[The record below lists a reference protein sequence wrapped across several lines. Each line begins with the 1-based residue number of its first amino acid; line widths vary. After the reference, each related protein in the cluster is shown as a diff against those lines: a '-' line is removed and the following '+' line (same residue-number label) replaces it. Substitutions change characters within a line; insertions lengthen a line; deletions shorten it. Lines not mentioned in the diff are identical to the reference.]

1 MWDFSQLNLKIDS
14 TKSSFVGI
22 KAEPEGYAFYLPK
35 GFDDFIAKYQNETN
49 SEDSSKFNKVRD
61 FFFLMYRTFRKF
73 DRDNENNSRV
83 TRKDAKNEK
92 NQDQPTLSTGGI
104 SLEYEEESECILYSK
119 LSMIERILEAYDD
132 LAINSIEKKVRRSE
146 EIDHSKIYKYL
157 DRAIY
162 LDNGAIYIDVMDLP
176 RPMISYESTDIV
188 NLYCFIL
195 NEIIEQL
202 QEDVPDHVYARSQ
215 DIRFL
220 SQRFRDN
227 YLTINHSLFAQDTF
241 EETIT
246 FCKEALDNIDRN
258 THYKDAD
265 YWGLYE
271 AIEIFLYGGLN
282 PDLNDGD
289 FWGIQGEQGFDKVW
303 EDMCQTYFFK
313 KNFKRDK
320 NDFDNICFADTDIP
334 IEGYKNDRSKNPQF
348 YRAATEENRVGWWGK
363 DTELDKSGNQW
374 LYRKGYPE
382 VNHLNTGEGLSWREV
397 FCIEWHLKIRT
408 FPNLQYQR
416 NKSDSS
422 EFLRRY
428 PTPDLI
434 LREKSNGSEYFKIID
449 FKNIPLKKYEDYRN
463 KSLEELEKTDSGHSY
478 KVALEKQLG
487 YELALQLALQRKFPN
502 ILIQN
507 QFFIPFY
514 FTDKT
519 EYDQNSLGNIE
530 SRFNIRGIKIFKAD
544 FEVIQ
549 KVYLGIIEASD
560 VLVRSENYSQQ
571 IRHSNPSRK
580 QTEIVLLENQTLKSD
595 YVPLISFQNDNQRK
609 VATDYIIEQVKKF
622 FEEIK
627 KEIEVNIPNL
637 VESYFPYS
645 ESIIHQEFNTIY
657 EEFKTVKIDYFYDN
671 LFYDLGEKEEDR
683 DQNGKLKMKTKW
695 CITFDINS
703 TPIKVP
709 NLTIPNS
716 DLPRKYGTI
725 DIVGTP
731 ILYYIYFTLP
741 EILDSIMPKKTHCIK
756 KKKLS

>member
-49 SEDSSKFNKVRD
+49 SEDISKFNKVRD

-282 PDLNDGD
+282 PELDDGD
-289 FWGIQGEQGFDKVW
+289 FWGIQGEQGFDYVW

-313 KNFKRDK
+313 RYFNLNK
-320 NDFDNICFADTDIP
+320 NDFPSICFADTDIP
-334 IEGYKNDRSKNPQF
+334 IEGYQNDRIRNPQH
-348 YRAATEENRVGWWGK
+348 YRPVTEKNRVGWWKLNSK
-363 DTELDKSGNQW
+363 DKESEKFGNQW
-374 LYRKGYPE
+374 VYQKGYAGQHPKIE
-382 VNHLNTGEGLSWREV
+382 KGLLWRLV
-397 FCIEWHLKIRT
+397 FCIEWNLNIRS
-408 FPNLQYQR
+408 FPNLPY
-416 NKSDSS
+416 NS
-422 EFLRRY
+422 EFGEDTFKRRY
-428 PTPDLI
+428 PQPDLI
-434 LREKSNGSEYFKIID
+434 IKEKSKGSEYFKIID
-449 FKNIPLKKYEDYRN
+449 FKNISLEKYENYRD
-463 KSLEELEKTDSGHSY
+463 KCLEDIKEGDRT
-478 KVALEKQLG
+478 ALEKQLG
-487 YELALQLALQRKFPN
+487 YELALQQMFPN
-502 ILIQN
+502 EKIEN
-507 QFFIPFY
+507 YFFIPFY
-514 FTDKT
+514 FKNESELGQKFLGKI
-519 EYDQNSLGNIE
+519 EY
-530 SRFNIRGIKIFKAD
+530 RFSIRGIKIFKANFD
-544 FEVIQ
+544 IIQ
-549 KVYLGIIEASD
+549 KVYLGTLEASAISPKAFYK
-560 VLVRSENYSQQ
+560 SEEVQVSYSLPV
-571 IRHSNPSRK
+571 IK
-580 QTEIVLLENQTLKSD
+580 QKEIILLEKIEKDKNFKSD
-595 YVPLISFQNDNQRK
+595 YVPLISFQNEKQRK
-609 VATDYIIEQVKKF
+609 IATKYIIEQVKIF
-622 FEEIK
+622 FDTIK
-627 KEIEVNIPNL
+627 VNIPNL
-637 VESYFPYS
+637 IESYFPYS
-645 ESIIHQEFNTIY
+645 ESIIDD
-657 EEFKTVKIDYFYDN
+657 EFKKVDIEYFYNN

-683 DQNGKLKMKTKW
+683 DAKGKLKVKPKW
-695 CITFDINS
+695 CITFHSKS
-703 TPIKVP
+703 TPIEVP
-709 NLTIPNS
+709 TLKIPNS
-716 DLPRKYGTI
+716 DLSRRYGTI

-741 EILDSIMPKKTHCIK
+741 EILDYVIK
-756 KKKLS
+756 NK

>member
-1 MWDFSQLNLKIDS
+1 MWDFSKLNLKITSD
-14 TKSSFVGI
+14 FVGI
-22 KAEPEGYAFYLPK
+22 KSEPEGYAFYLPK

-49 SEDSSKFNKVRD
+49 SEDISKFNKVRD

-83 TRKDAKNEK
+83 TRKDTKNKK

-104 SLEYEEESECILYSK
+104 SLEYQEESECILYSK
-119 LSMIERILEAYDD
+119 LSMIERVLEAYDD

-146 EIDHSKIYKYL
+146 EIDYSKIYKYL

-176 RPMISYESTDIV
+176 RPIITYESTDIV

-195 NEIIEQL
+195 DEIIEQL
-202 QEDVPDHVYARSQ
+202 QEDVPDHVYGRSQ
-215 DIRFL
+215 DIKFL

-227 YLTINHSLFAQDTF
+227 YLTINHSLFDQDTF

-246 FCKEALDNIDRN
+246 ICKEALDNIDRN

-265 YWGLYE
+265 YWGIYE
-271 AIEIFLYGGLN
+271 AIETFLYGGLN
-282 PDLNDGD
+282 PELDDGD
-289 FWGIQGEQGFDKVW
+289 FWGIQGEQGFDYVW

-313 KNFKRDK
+313 KNFDSDR
-320 NDFDNICFADTDIP
+320 NDFPNILFADTDIT
-334 IEGYKNDRSKNPQF
+334 IDGYKNPQSYHRLYHRS
-348 YRAATEENRVGWWGK
+348 EENRVGGFPIK
-363 DTELDKSGNQW
+363 YIGNKRLYEKYDPNLFHQNTYRPLYGSEL
-374 LYRKGYPE
+374 
-382 VNHLNTGEGLSWREV
+382 
-397 FCIEWHLKIRT
+397 FCIEWDLNIRI
-408 FPNLQYQR
+408 FLDLQYQR
-416 NKSDSS
+416 SKFDKSKL
-422 EFLRRY
+422 LRRY
-428 PTPDLI
+428 PTPDLV
-434 LREKSNGSEYFKIID
+434 LREIDNGSEYFKIID
-449 FKNIPLKKYEDYRN
+449 FKNISLKRYEDYRH
-463 KSLEELEKTDSGHSY
+463 KSFEELEKTDSGHSY

-487 YELALQLALQRKFPN
+487 YELALQLALQQKFPN

-519 EYDQNSLGNIE
+519 EYDQHSLGNIE

-560 VLVRSENYSQQ
+560 VLLLSENDSQQ
-571 IRHSNPSRK
+571 IRHSHPLGK
-580 QTEIVLLENQTLKSD
+580 PKEIVLLENQTLKSD
-595 YVPLISFQNDNQRK
+595 YVPLISFQNDQQKRI
-609 VATDYIIEQVKKF
+609 ATDYIIEQVKIF
-622 FEEIK
+622 FDTIGE
-627 KEIEVNIPNL
+627 NMPNL

-645 ESIIHQEFNTIY
+645 QSIVAKEFN
-657 EEFKTVKIDYFYDN
+657 KVNKVKIDYFYDN
-671 LFYDLGEKEEDR
+671 LFYDLGEKKEDR
-683 DQNGKLKMKTKW
+683 DENGKLKVKPKW
-695 CITFDINS
+695 CITFHINS

-709 NLTIPNS
+709 QLKIPNSYPNS
-716 DLPRKYGTI
+716 DLCRHFGTI

-741 EILDSIMPKKTHCIK
+741 EILDVILKN
-756 KKKLS
+756 

>member
-1 MWDFSQLNLKIDS
+1 MWDFSKLNLKITSD
-14 TKSSFVGI
+14 FVGI
-22 KAEPEGYAFYLPK
+22 KSEPEGYAFYLPK

-61 FFFLMYRTFRKF
+61 FFFLMYRTLRKF

-83 TRKDAKNEK
+83 TRKDAKNKK

-104 SLEYEEESECILYSK
+104 SLEYEEESDCILYSK

-195 NEIIEQL
+195 NEIIQQL
-202 QEDVPDHVYARSQ
+202 QEDVPDHVYGRSQ
-215 DIRFL
+215 DIQFL
-220 SQRFRDN
+220 SQRFTDN

-282 PDLNDGD
+282 PELNDGD

-334 IEGYKNDRSKNPQF
+334 IEGYKNDRINDTTRREKRIN
-348 YRAATEENRVGWWGK
+348 AGEENRVGWWDLKAK
-363 DTELDKSGNQW
+363 DNELDKYGNEW
-374 LYRKGYPE
+374 LYQKRQSARPHPRIKKR
-382 VNHLNTGEGLSWREV
+382 LLWRFV
-397 FCIEWHLKIRT
+397 FCIEWDLNIRN
-408 FPNLQYQR
+408 FPNLQY
-416 NKSDSS
+416 NDS
-422 EFLRRY
+422 EFDKDKFKLRY

-434 LREKSNGSEYFKIID
+434 LEEKRNGFKYFKIID
-449 FKNIPLKKYEDYRN
+449 FKNIPLKKYENYRN
-463 KSLEELEKTDSGHSY
+463 TSLKETDESY
-478 KVALEKQLG
+478 RRPLEKQLG
-487 YELALQLALQRKFPN
+487 YELALQQIFPE
-502 ILIQN
+502 IPIEN

-519 EYDQNSLGNIE
+519 EYDQNFLGNIE
-530 SRFNIRGIKIFKAD
+530 PSFDIRGIKIFKGD

-609 VATDYIIEQVKKF
+609 VATDYIIEEVEKF

-716 DLPRKYGTI
+716 DLPRRYGTI

-741 EILDSIMPKKTHCIK
+741 EILDSIMPKKNHFIK

>member
-1 MWDFSQLNLKIDS
+1 MWDFSKINLKITSD
-14 TKSSFVGI
+14 FVGI
-22 KAEPEGYAFYLPK
+22 KAEPEGYTFYLPK

-49 SEDSSKFNKVRD
+49 SDDISKFNKVRD

-83 TRKDAKNEK
+83 TRKDAKNKK

-104 SLEYEEESECILYSK
+104 SLEYEEESDCILYSK
-119 LSMIERILEAYDD
+119 LSMIERVLEAYDD
-132 LAINSIEKKVRRSE
+132 LAINAIEKKIRRSE

-195 NEIIEQL
+195 DEIIQQL
-202 QEDVPDHVYARSQ
+202 QEDVPDHVYGRSQ
-215 DIRFL
+215 DIQFL

-227 YLTINHSLFAQDTF
+227 YLTINHSLFDQDTF

-282 PDLNDGD
+282 PDLDDGD

-313 KNFKRDK
+313 RYFNSRK
-320 NDFDNICFADTDIP
+320 NDFPDICFADTDIP
-334 IEGYKNDRSKNPQF
+334 IDGYRNNITKNPKR
-348 YRAATEENRVGWWGK
+348 YRSEIEKNRVGWWEIQDRYNEI
-363 DTELDKSGNQW
+363 DTLSNKW
-374 LYRKGYPE
+374 LYQKGNSE
-382 VNHLNTGEGLSWREV
+382 VNHPINGKALYWREL
-397 FCIEWHLKIRT
+397 FCIEWDLKIRI

-416 NKSDSS
+416 SQSDSS
-422 EFLRRY
+422 KFLRRY

-434 LREKSNGSEYFKIID
+434 LSKKSNGFEYFKIID

-463 KSLEELEKTDSGHSY
+463 KSLKDNKESDT
-478 KVALEKQLG
+478 ALEKQLG
-487 YELALQLALQRKFPN
+487 YELALQQMFPN
-502 ILIQN
+502 DKIDN
-507 QFFIPFY
+507 YFFIPFY
-514 FTDKT
+514 FKN
-519 EYDQNSLGNIE
+519 ESELGQKFLGKIE
-530 SRFNIRGIKIFKAD
+530 QRFSIRGIKIFKANFD
-544 FEVIQ
+544 IIQ
-549 KVYLGIIEASD
+549 KVYLGIIEASAISPKAFYE
-560 VLVRSENYSQQ
+560 SEEVQESYSL
-571 IRHSNPSRK
+571 PSIK
-580 QTEIVLLENQTLKSD
+580 QKEIILLEEIEKDKTFKSD
-595 YVPLISFQNDNQRK
+595 YVPLISFQNEKQRK
-609 VATDYIIEQVKKF
+609 IATNYIIEQVENF

-645 ESIIHQEFNTIY
+645 ESIVAD
-657 EEFKTVKIDYFYDN
+657 EFKKVDKVKIDYFYDN

-695 CITFDINS
+695 CITFHINS
-703 TPIKVP
+703 TPIEVP
-709 NLTIPNS
+709 NLKIPGN
-716 DLPRKYGTI
+716 RNVEYRRYGTI

-741 EILDSIMPKKTHCIK
+741 ELLDIILKN
-756 KKKLS
+756 

>member
-1 MWDFSQLNLKIDS
+1 M
-14 TKSSFVGI
+14 
-22 KAEPEGYAFYLPK
+22 
-35 GFDDFIAKYQNETN
+35 
-49 SEDSSKFNKVRD
+49 
-61 FFFLMYRTFRKF
+61 
-73 DRDNENNSRV
+73 
-83 TRKDAKNEK
+83 
-92 NQDQPTLSTGGI
+92 STGGI
-104 SLEYEEESECILYSK
+104 SLEYEEGSDCILYSK

-195 NEIIEQL
+195 NEIIQQL
-202 QEDVPDHVYARSQ
+202 QEDVPDHVYGRSQ
-215 DIRFL
+215 DIQFL

-227 YLTINHSLFAQDTF
+227 YLTINHSLFNQDTF

-282 PDLNDGD
+282 PELNDGD

-313 KNFKRDK
+313 EYFDPQT
-320 NDFDNICFADTDIP
+320 NDFPNICFADTDIP
-334 IEGYKNDRSKNPQF
+334 IDGYQNDRIENPQY
-348 YRAATEENRVGWWGK
+348 YRPATEKNRVGWWGLTGK
-363 DTELDKSGNQW
+363 DNELDKFGNEW
-374 LYRKGYPE
+374 LYQKGKTAGKHPKIR
-382 VNHLNTGEGLSWREV
+382 NGILWRSV
-397 FCIEWHLKIRT
+397 FCIEWDLKIRT
-408 FPNLQYQR
+408 FPNLQYDGTFMNHR
-416 NKSDSS
+416 SS
-422 EFLRRY
+422 KHPGFLRRY

-449 FKNIPLKKYEDYRN
+449 FKNIKLTKYENYRN
-463 KSLEELEKTDSGHSY
+463 TSLKETDESY
-478 KVALEKQLG
+478 RTPLEKQLG
-487 YELALQLALQRKFPN
+487 YELALQQIFPE
-502 ILIQN
+502 IPIEN

-519 EYDQNSLGNIE
+519 EYDQHFLGNIE
-530 SRFNIRGIKIFKAD
+530 PRFDIRGIKIFKGD

-595 YVPLISFQNDNQRK
+595 YVPLISFQNEKQRK
-609 VATDYIIEQVKKF
+609 IATNYIIEQVENF

-645 ESIIHQEFNTIY
+645 ESIISD
-657 EEFKTVKIDYFYDN
+657 EFKKVDKVKIDYFYDN

-683 DQNGKLKMKTKW
+683 DKNGKLKMKTKW
-695 CITFDINS
+695 CITFHVNS
-703 TPIKVP
+703 TPIQVP
-709 NLTIPNS
+709 NLKIPNS
-716 DLPRKYGTI
+716 NLCRSYGTI

-741 EILDSIMPKKTHCIK
+741 EILDYVIK
-756 KKKLS
+756 N

>member
-1 MWDFSQLNLKIDS
+1 MWDFSKLNLKITSD
-14 TKSSFVGI
+14 FVGI
-22 KAEPEGYAFYLPK
+22 KSEPEGYAFYLPK

-49 SEDSSKFNKVRD
+49 SEDISKFNKVRD

-83 TRKDAKNEK
+83 TRKDTKNKK

-119 LSMIERILEAYDD
+119 LSMIERVLEAYDD
-132 LAINSIEKKVRRSE
+132 LAINAIEKKIRRSE

-282 PDLNDGD
+282 PDLDDGD

-313 KNFKRDK
+313 RYFNPRK
-320 NDFDNICFADTDIP
+320 NDFPDICFADTDIP
-334 IEGYKNDRSKNPQF
+334 IEGYKNDRINNTTRREKRIN
-348 YRAATEENRVGWWGK
+348 AGEENRVGWWDLTGK
-363 DTELDKSGNQW
+363 DNELEQFGNHW
-374 LYRKGYPE
+374 LYQERQSA
-382 VNHLNTGEGLSWREV
+382 GLHPKIRTKLLWRLV
-397 FCIEWHLKIRT
+397 FCIEWDLKIRI

-416 NKSDSS
+416 SKSDSS
-422 EFLRRY
+422 KFLRRY

-434 LREKSNGSEYFKIID
+434 LSKKSNGFEYFKIID

-463 KSLEELEKTDSGHSY
+463 KSLKYHKESDT
-478 KVALEKQLG
+478 ALEKQLG
-487 YELALQLALQRKFPN
+487 YELALQQMFPN
-502 ILIQN
+502 DKIDN
-507 QFFIPFY
+507 YFFIPFY
-514 FTDKT
+514 FKN
-519 EYDQNSLGNIE
+519 ESELGQKFLGKIE
-530 SRFNIRGIKIFKAD
+530 NRFTIRGIKIFKANFD
-544 FEVIQ
+544 IIQ
-549 KVYLGIIEASD
+549 KVYLGIIEASAISPKD
-560 VLVRSENYSQQ
+560 FYKPEQVQESYSL
-571 IRHSNPSRK
+571 PSIK
-580 QTEIVLLENQTLKSD
+580 QKEIILLEEMEKDKTFKSD
-595 YVPLISFQNDNQRK
+595 YVPLISFQNEKQRK
-609 VATDYIIEQVKKF
+609 IATNYIIEQVEKF

-645 ESIIHQEFNTIY
+645 ESIISD
-657 EEFKTVKIDYFYDN
+657 EFKKVDKVKIDYFYDN

-683 DQNGKLKMKTKW
+683 DQTGKLKMKPKW

-703 TPIKVP
+703 TPIEVP
-709 NLTIPNS
+709 NLTIPKS
-716 DLPRKYGTI
+716 DLPRRYGTI

-741 EILDSIMPKKTHCIK
+741 EILDYVIK
-756 KKKLS
+756 N